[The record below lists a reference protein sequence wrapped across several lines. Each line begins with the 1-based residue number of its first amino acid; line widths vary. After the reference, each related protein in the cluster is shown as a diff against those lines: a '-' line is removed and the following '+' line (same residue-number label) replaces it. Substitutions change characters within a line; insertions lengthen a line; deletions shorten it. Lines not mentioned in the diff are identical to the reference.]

1 MADQTSVCNQAL
13 LLLGERGLLSSF
25 EENSKNGKTCRA
37 FYDDT
42 VKKAFEAYPW
52 PFAKET
58 AALVKQ
64 PTQIDGLNAFKLPA
78 KFARFVRD
86 KDRQNYPQEGQCVLS
101 ASETLTIKFIRCVEE
116 GLWPGHFVDVVAALL
131 ASKLAYPIT
140 EMRSKSVSMYQVYK
154 DALGDAKGAVGS
166 VTRTDQSEDLR
177 AARRASRP

>member
-1 MADQTSVCNQAL
+1 MATETSVCNQAL
-13 LLLGERGLLSSF
+13 LLLGERGLLSSY
-25 EENSKNGKTCRA
+25 EEDTKNGRICRT
-37 FYDDT
+37 FYPDT

-52 PFAKET
+52 PFAKHTE
-58 AALVKQ
+58 ALVRLSK
-64 PTQIDGLNAFKLPA
+64 PINGMNAFKLPA

-86 KDRQNYPQEGQCVLS
+86 KDSEEYPQEGQCVLS
-101 ASETLTIKFIRCVEE
+101 ASDTLTINYIRCVEE

-154 DALGDAKGAVGS
+154 DALGDAKGAVGT

-177 AARRASRP
+177 TAHR